1 MIKAY
6 QDFMQKLI
14 NAIIIFACFSIA
26 MPTAWVSVASAFL
39 LFAWII
45 SGKYSEKFKLIYKN
59 PAAISVL
66 ILFSFYCIGSIYS
79 SGDIKESGAF
89 LLKYAKLLI
98 IPIIISVVRTKKIR
112 HNGMNAFLF
121 GALILLSISY
131 FKWLGIIPMNLGLHD
146 LPDNSQGY
154 LAFKNRIAH
163 NILMSFLMFVF
174 FCKAYFDKTQWR
186 WVWLVIALLS
196 LIDLMY
202 LVGGRSGQI
211 IALCFILFLPLYF
224 YGKEAYK
231 YLLIAAISIFM
242 LHKQLEPLMPG
253 RLLETSQEVSEHKSD
268 VHLTSAGIRL
278 EMYKNTLSL
287 IKQSPF
293 IGYGTGALRYEY
305 NKLAN
310 TQDTLLKDVPN
321 PHNQYLLT
329 FFELGMAG
337 FAALI
342 FMFYRFWQHSN
353 VIARSDTY
361 AGMYLK
367 GVVLTIAI
375 GSMFNSLLLDATE
388 GKFYCVLTGLLLSA
402 YTKKND

>member
-39 LFAWII
+39 LFTWLI

-59 PAAISVL
+59 SAAISVL

-79 SGDIKESGAF
+79 SGNIKESGTF

-268 VHLTSAGIRL
+268 AHLTSAGIRL

>member
-26 MPTAWVSVASAFL
+26 MPTAWVSVASTFL
-39 LFAWII
+39 LFTWLI

-79 SGDIKESGAF
+79 SGNIKESGTF

-196 LIDLMY
+196 LINLMY

-211 IALCFILFLPLYF
+211 IALCFVLFLPLYF

-268 VHLTSAGIRL
+268 EHLTSAGIRL

-329 FFELGMAG
+329 FFELGMVG
-337 FAALI
+337 LAALI
-342 FMFYRFWQHSN
+342 FMFYRFWQQSN

-361 AGMYLK
+361 AGIYLK

>member
-39 LFAWII
+39 LFTWLI

-79 SGDIKESGAF
+79 SGNIKESGTF

-211 IALCFILFLPLYF
+211 IALCFVLFLPLYF

-268 VHLTSAGIRL
+268 EHLTSAGIRL

-329 FFELGMAG
+329 FFELGIAG
-337 FAALI
+337 LAALI

-402 YTKKND
+402 YTKKK

>member
-1 MIKAY
+1 
-6 QDFMQKLI
+6 MQKLI

-66 ILFSFYCIGSIYS
+66 ILFSFYCIGSVYS
-79 SGDIKESGAF
+79 SGNIKESGTF

-231 YLLIAAISIFM
+231 YLLIATISIFM

>member
-39 LFAWII
+39 LFTWLI

-59 PAAISVL
+59 SAAISVL

>member
-1 MIKAY
+1 MTKAY

-66 ILFSFYCIGSIYS
+66 ILFSFYCIGSVYS
-79 SGDIKESGAF
+79 SGNIKESGTF

-231 YLLIAAISIFM
+231 YLLIATISIFM

>member
-39 LFAWII
+39 LFTWLI

-79 SGDIKESGAF
+79 SGNIKESGTF

-211 IALCFILFLPLYF
+211 IALCFVLFLPLYF

-268 VHLTSAGIRL
+268 EHLTSAGIRL

-329 FFELGMAG
+329 FFELGMVG
-337 FAALI
+337 LAALI

-361 AGMYLK
+361 AGIYLK

-402 YTKKND
+402 HTKKND

>member
-14 NAIIIFACFSIA
+14 NALIIFACFSIT

-39 LFAWII
+39 LIVWII

-79 SGDIKESGAF
+79 SGNIKESGTF

-211 IALCFILFLPLYF
+211 IALCFALFLPLYF

-242 LHKQLEPLMPG
+242 LHKQLEPLIPG
-253 RLLETSQEVSEHKSD
+253 RLLDTSQEVSEHKSD
-268 VHLTSAGIRL
+268 EHLTSAGIRL

-287 IKQSPF
+287 IKQSPL

-329 FFELGMAG
+329 FFELGIVG
-337 FAALI
+337 LAALI

-353 VIARSDTY
+353 VIARSDKY

-402 YTKKND
+402 CTKKND

>member
-79 SGDIKESGAF
+79 SGNIKESGTF

-402 YTKKND
+402 YTKKK

>member
-1 MIKAY
+1 MTKAY

-14 NAIIIFACFSIA
+14 NALIIFACFSIA
-26 MPTAWVSVASAFL
+26 MPTAWVSVASALL

-66 ILFSFYCIGSIYS
+66 ILFSFYCIGLIYS
-79 SGDIKESGAF
+79 SGTIKESGTF

-112 HNGMNAFLF
+112 HDGMNAFLF
-121 GALILLSISY
+121 GALILLGISY

-196 LIDLMY
+196 LINLMY

-211 IALCFILFLPLYF
+211 IALCLVLFLPLYF

-242 LHKQLEPLMPG
+242 LHKQLEPLVPG

-268 VHLTSAGIRL
+268 EHLTSAGIRL

-329 FFELGMAG
+329 FFELGIVG
-337 FAALI
+337 LSALI
-342 FMFYRFWQHSN
+342 FMFYRFWQYSK
-353 VIARSDTY
+353 VIARSDKY

>member
-39 LFAWII
+39 LFTWLI

-79 SGDIKESGAF
+79 SGNIKESGTF

-293 IGYGTGALRYEY
+293 IGYGTGALRHEY

-329 FFELGMAG
+329 FFELGIAG
-337 FAALI
+337 LAALI

>member
-39 LFAWII
+39 LFTWLI

-79 SGDIKESGAF
+79 SGNIKESGTF

-211 IALCFILFLPLYF
+211 IALCFVLFLPLYF

-268 VHLTSAGIRL
+268 EHLTSAGIRL

-293 IGYGTGALRYEY
+293 IGYGTGALRHEY

-329 FFELGMAG
+329 FFELGIAG
-337 FAALI
+337 LAALI
-342 FMFYRFWQHSN
+342 FMFYRFWQHSK